1 MKYIHDTLDFYVGE
15 ESVITL
21 GKFDGLHR
29 GHELLMQEIQKQK
42 EQYGFKTIVFTF
54 DIPPRRRV
62 YDAKAKELTV
72 NEEKR
77 YIFEQSG
84 IDYLVS
90 CPFTDEVMHMEA
102 EAFIRWIV
110 ESLSVRCFVVGTDFH
125 FAHNRSGNFEVLQQF
140 EKKYGYRT
148 IVMPKVQE
156 DGRDISSTFIREEIE
171 KGNIRKANRLL
182 GYPFFAKSEV
192 IHGNRIGHT
201 MGIPTVNLAIPKEKM
216 IPLFGVYIT
225 RTQVDGSWYKSVSNI
240 GRKPT
245 VGEGNPIGLETFL
258 LDFDRDVYEQNI
270 LVEFLD
276 FIRPEK
282 RFESLEALKYQ
293 IFCDIETTKK
303 YYENITKVC

>member
-1 MKYIHDTLDFYVGE
+1 MKYIHDTLDFHVGE

-29 GHELLMQEIQKQK
+29 GHELLMHEIQKQK

-54 DIPPRRRV
+54 DIPPRKRV
-62 YDAKAKELTV
+62 YDTKAKELTV

-125 FAHNRSGNFEVLQQF
+125 FAHNRSGNYEVLQQF

-156 DGRDISSTFIREEIE
+156 DGRDISSTFVREEIE
-171 KGNIRKANRLL
+171 KGNIQKANKLL
-182 GYPFFAKSEV
+182 GYHFFAKSDV
-192 IHGNRIGHT
+192 IHGRRIGHT
-201 MGIPTVNLAIPKEKM
+201 MGIPTVNMAIPEEKM
-216 IPLFGVYIT
+216 IPPFGVYVT
-225 RTQVDGSWYKSVSNI
+225 RTKVDGVWYKSVSNI

-245 VGEGNPIGLETFL
+245 VGADNPIGLETFL
-258 LDFDRDVYEQNI
+258 LDFDKDVYEQNI

-282 RFESLEALKYQ
+282 RFESLEALKHQ
-293 IFCDIETTKK
+293 IFCDIETTHK